1 MPMIGSDKNPVI
13 LNGSGGNKSTRV
25 LGLLGRRYSG
35 SSKENYEKNYDRIFK
50 KQKGDKEWLLHT

>member
-50 KQKGDKEWLLHT
+50 KQKGDM